1 MSNTLHTFKI
11 NTNEKQ
17 SFINV
22 DRQLEAALQKSG
34 VESGILTVY
43 CPHTTGAI
51 TINENA
57 DPDVKTDLK
66 LGLNQT
72 FPNKAEYVHFE
83 GNSDGHM
90 KSSVVGASETLIISN
105 AKLILGTWQSVYFCE
120 FDGPRER
127 TFYVK
132 IIQG

>member
-34 VESGILTVY
+34 VESGIMVVY

-66 LGLNQT
+66 LGLNET
-72 FPNKAEYVHFE
+72 FPNKPAYIHME

-90 KSSVVGASETLIISN
+90 KSSVVGASETLIISEGS
-105 AKLILGTWQSVYFCE
+105 IVLGTWQSVYFVNLTVR
-120 FDGPRER
+120 GHER
-127 TFYVK
+127 YM
-132 IIQG
+132 